1 MQKSR
6 AILGK
11 PLFGAPPLM
20 RSLTLALIPASLAAA
35 ALLLAP
41 ASAQSTTRV
50 NVDSA
55 GAQANRNS
63 LGASISAGGRF
74 VAFESE
80 ATNLVAGDTNGVRDV
95 FVHDRQTG
103 QTIRVSVDSAG
114 VQGDGDSRWPSMSA
128 DGRSVA
134 FDSEATNLVPG
145 DVQGVRD
152 VFVHDLS
159 TGTTTRVSVNTTG
172 AAGNSESRLPSISGT
187 GRYVAFESRATNL
200 VQGDSLG
207 HRDVFVHD
215 RATGKTGRVSVNS
228 LGQEAND
235 PSSLPSISADGR
247 FIAFSSAAGNLVAGD
262 TNGSDDVF
270 VHDQNTRQT
279 GRVSVDS
286 AGAQANG
293 PSTEGCV
300 SADGRYVAFE
310 SAATNLVA
318 GDTNAVSD
326 VFLYDRQSALTS
338 RISLGAAGAQAGGA
352 SFFPSLSADGSFVA
366 FHSLA
371 DDLVAGDL
379 NGAADVFVRD
389 VQNGTTLRVSVSSL
403 ATEGGGPSEF
413 ASLSADG
420 GNVAFLSAAENLVP
434 GDRNGDD
441 DIFVYER
448 AGTGPRLAKSGSC
461 PGQVAFIIT
470 NVTPNERVAVVS
482 GLAGTFVKSG
492 NPCQGL
498 VLGIAMPVL
507 QAMPRA
513 DANGAAVLP
522 LNASAGLC
530 GLSFQAVDVADCKAT
545 NVIVL

>member
-1 MQKSR
+1 
-6 AILGK
+6 
-11 PLFGAPPLM
+11 M
-20 RSLTLALIPASLAAA
+20 RSLTLALPTSLAAA
-35 ALLLAP
+35 ALLLSP

-55 GAQANRNS
+55 GAQANQNS
-63 LGASISAGGRF
+63 LGASISGDGRF

-80 ATNLVAGDTNGVRDV
+80 ASNLVAGDTNGVRDV

-103 QTIRVSVDSAG
+103 QTIRVSVDSSG
-114 VQGDGDSRWPSMSA
+114 VEGDGDSRWPSMSA

-145 DVQGVRD
+145 DTQGVRD
-152 VFVHDLS
+152 VFVHDLVS
-159 TGTTTRVSVNTTG
+159 RQTTRVSVNSMG
-172 AAGNSESRLPSISGT
+172 GAGNSESRLPSISGS
-187 GRYVAFESRATNL
+187 GRYVAFESRASNL
-200 VQGDSLG
+200 VQGDNLG

-215 RATGKTGRVSVNS
+215 RATGKTGRISVNS

-247 FIAFSSAAGNLVAGD
+247 FIAFTSAAGNLVAGD
-262 TNGSDDVF
+262 ANGLDDVF

-286 AGAQANG
+286 AGVESDGA
-293 PSTEGCV
+293 STECCL

-310 SAATNLVA
+310 SAATNLVT
-318 GDTNAVSD
+318 GDTNAAMD
-326 VFLYDRQSALTS
+326 VFVYDRQSALTT
-338 RISLGAAGAQAGGA
+338 RVSLASGGAQGSGA
-352 SFFPSLSADGSFVA
+352 SAFPSLSADGRFVA

-371 DDLVAGDL
+371 ADLVAGDL
-379 NGAADVFVRD
+379 NAAADVFIRD
-389 VQNGTTLRVSVSSL
+389 QQNGTTLRVSVSSL
-403 ATEGGGPSEF
+403 ATEGSGDSQFP
-413 ASLSADG
+413 SLSADG
-420 GNVAFLSAAENLVP
+420 GQVGFLSAADDLVP

-461 PGQVAFIIT
+461 PGQVALTIT
-470 NVTPNERVAVVS
+470 NLTPNGRAAVLR
-482 GLAGTFVKSG
+482 GPAGTFVKPG
-492 NPCQGL
+492 GPCQGL
-498 VLGIAMPVL
+498 VLGIGAPVV
-507 QAMPRA
+507 QSMPRA

-522 LNASAGLC
+522 FTAPSGLC
-530 GLSFQAVDVADCKAT
+530 GLTFQAVDVTDCKAT